1 MDLETQAD
9 TGLLSRIINVFFA
22 PSLTF
27 KAVRQ
32 RPSWLIP
39 ALIYVVI
46 SLGIMLVLRPV
57 VQKEQAREI
66 ETRMMDRG
74 MSQQQI
80 DQTIEQTQS
89 MTKYFMYPAVIVGP
103 FVVFVIGAAIWLFVS
118 KTILGS
124 QVTFKQMLGVVVY
137 KSYIL
142 LLGSLIKLPIMLSRE
157 TVQVHFSP
165 ATFMSDS
172 MSEGFIYQFLSK
184 LDLFN
189 IWSIAVLCIG
199 IAVVA
204 EKDIKRVW
212 PWVVLL
218 YAVWYLITSALGG
231 IMG

>member
-1 MDLETQAD
+1 MALEPKTDA
-9 TGLLSRIINVFFA
+9 GLLSRIINVFFA
-22 PSLTF
+22 PSVTF
-27 KAVRQ
+27 KAVKQ
-32 RPSWLIP
+32 RPSWLVP

-57 VQKEQAREI
+57 IQKEQVREI
-66 ETRMMDRG
+66 ESRMMDRG

-80 DQTIEQTQS
+80 DQTIEQSQS
-89 MTKYFMYPAVIVGP
+89 VTKYFIYPATVVGP
-103 FVVFVIGAAIWLFVS
+103 FIVFVITAAIWLFVS

-137 KSYIL
+137 RSFIP

-157 TVQVHFSP
+157 TVKIHFSP

-172 MSEGFIYQFLSK
+172 MSESFIYQFLSK

-189 IWSIAVLCIG
+189 VWSIAVLCIG
-199 IAVVA
+199 IAVVS
-204 EKDIKRVW
+204 EKDIKKVW

-218 YAVWYLITSALGG
+218 YAVWYLITSAFGG